1 MKDYIINY
9 NDCKTVTVTAID
21 ADHARA
27 SLKKVMPSITINST
41 IKVPKNASQNKSK
54 IRKTL

>member
-27 SLKKVMPSITINST
+27 SLKKVMPNITINST
-41 IKVPKNASQNKSK
+41 IKIPKNADQSK
-54 IRKTL
+54 IKKWKTL